1 MGPVSIERIDTRIK
15 WGLVI
20 TGILT
25 LGFLA
30 AAALRENVWAEWRV
44 VRKEYAALLREKAT
58 DERGRALAGQ
68 FQVEIAQAVIPAL
81 STVDRCVTCH
91 AGIDDPRMAD
101 AKQPFRTHPGVYVK
115 NHPVEQFGCTVC
127 HRGQGRALAF
137 EEAKA
142 EGHHWDYPLLPVE
155 LTQASCGVCHTAE
168 EVADKGGARLAAG
181 KVLFEAKGCQACHK
195 LGGRGGNLGPALDNE
210 GLKVRG
216 MLPMAGVQGP
226 RTLPQWLIEHF
237 RDPQGVVAGSQM
249 KPPQLSEEEITQL
262 TTYMLSLQVRD
273 LPQTYLSP
281 AKHLEIYKKTHPDP
295 LSGEELYNRYCAACH
310 DLGRHGRYDKFFNQF
325 MPAVR
330 GVSFIQ
336 LASNEFIEQTIRQG
350 RPGTLMPSWGEA
362 AGGLSDAEIQRIRE
376 YLQSTPTAPNEQIS
390 PEVIQAAQINA
401 LPVAGDSARGK
412 AVFTRH
418 CAGCHLNGLAPIVFN
433 PALLKNAPDGFI
445 YATIAYGRRNTPMPG
460 FLGPDQGGFR
470 PQDIADAVMYLRSV
484 GGGNVG
490 APGQAV
496 SVK

>member
-1 MGPVSIERIDTRIK
+1 MGPVNMERIDARIK

-30 AAALRENVWAEWRV
+30 AAALRENVFSEWRV

-58 DERGRALAGQ
+58 DERGQTLAGQ
-68 FQVEIAQAVIPAL
+68 FQVQIAQAVIPAL
-81 STVDRCVTCH
+81 NTVDRCVTCH
-91 AGIDDPRMAD
+91 AGIDDPRLAD
-101 AKQPFRTHPGVYVK
+101 AKQPFRTHPGDYVK

-127 HRGQGRALAF
+127 HRGQGRALMF

-155 LTQASCGVCHTAE
+155 LTQSSCAVCHTAG
-168 EVADKGGARLAAG
+168 EVADRGGGQLAAG
-181 KVLFEAKGCQACHK
+181 KALFEAKGCQACHK
-195 LGGRGGNLGPALDNE
+195 LNGRGGNLGPALDNE

-237 RDPQGVVAGSQM
+237 RDPQAVVAGSQM

-281 AKHLEIYKKTHPDP
+281 GKHLELYKKSHPDP
-295 LSGEELYNRYCAACH
+295 LSGEELYNRYCATCH
-310 DLGRHGRYDKFFNQF
+310 DTGRMGRYDKFFNQF

-330 GVSFIQ
+330 GVSFTQ
-336 LASNEFIEQTIRQG
+336 LASNTFIEETIRQG
-350 RPGTLMPSWGEA
+350 RPGTLMPPWGAA

-376 YLQSTPTAPNEQIS
+376 YLQSAPITPEERLPT
-390 PEVIQAAQINA
+390 EVVQAARINA
-401 LPVAGDSARGK
+401 LPAPGDPVRGK

-418 CAGCHLNGLAPIVFN
+418 CAGCHLTGLAPIVFN

-445 YATIAYGRRNTPMPG
+445 YATIAHGRRNTPMPG

-470 PQDIADAVMYLRSV
+470 PQDIADVVMYLRSV